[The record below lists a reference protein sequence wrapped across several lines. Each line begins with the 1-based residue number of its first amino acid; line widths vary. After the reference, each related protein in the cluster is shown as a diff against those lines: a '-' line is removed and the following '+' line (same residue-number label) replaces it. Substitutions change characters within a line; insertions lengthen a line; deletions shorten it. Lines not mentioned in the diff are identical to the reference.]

1 MSLLKLSEAQSKV
14 SKQLI
19 CTSCPLG
26 CSLEAQKDGEKIVVT
41 GAKCNRGSQYA
52 QDEIVNP
59 KRTVTTTIV
68 VLNGE
73 IRRLPV
79 RTNKPFPLR
88 RISELIQF
96 LSTIEVEA
104 PVYVGQVITTNCL
117 GEGVDII
124 ATRTILRRSN

>member
-1 MSLLKLSEAQSKV
+1 MLKLSEAQSKE

-19 CTSCPLG
+19 CTSCPMG
-26 CSLEAQKDGEKIVVT
+26 CSLRVEKDGENCSYWCKMQT
-41 GAKCNRGSQYA
+41 GSQYA
-52 QDEIVNP
+52 QDEMLNP
-59 KRTVTTTIV
+59 KRTVTTTVV

-79 RTNKPFPLR
+79 RTKKPFPLR
-88 RISELIQF
+88 RILELIQF

-104 PVYVGQVITTNCL
+104 PVQVGQVIATNCL

-124 ATRTILRRSN
+124 ATRTILRRSK